1 MPARLVSKKAIIDL
15 GYPFEE
21 EVSYSDLFGEE
32 YTLNSYFQGDVI
44 IIQKA
49 LGREN
54 IDEVIKLSED
64 YRSSESESP
73 IPFTP
78 LDLIFIIFACN

>member
-1 MPARLVSKKAIIDL
+1 MV
-15 GYPFEE
+15 
-21 EVSYSDLFGEE
+21 
-32 YTLNSYFQGDVI
+32 

-64 YRSSESESP
+64 YKASESMFYMRQSFLYIYCLART
-73 IPFTP
+73 IPENAINLT
-78 LDLIFIIFACN
+78 CENRS

>member
-1 MPARLVSKKAIIDL
+1 MV
-15 GYPFEE
+15 
-21 EVSYSDLFGEE
+21 
-32 YTLNSYFQGDVI
+32 

-64 YRSSESESP
+64 YKASESMFYMRQSFLYIYCLVRT
-73 IPFTP
+73 IPENASNLT
-78 LDLIFIIFACN
+78 CENRS

>member
-1 MPARLVSKKAIIDL
+1 MV
-15 GYPFEE
+15 
-21 EVSYSDLFGEE
+21 
-32 YTLNSYFQGDVI
+32 

-64 YRSSESESP
+64 YKKARSKLYPAGLSCLSLHAP
-73 IPFTP
+73 CAIP
-78 LDLIFIIFACN
+78 DLQMKIKLTIAPRGRRRSTLRA

>member
-1 MPARLVSKKAIIDL
+1 MTIDDSL
-15 GYPFEE
+15 TYI
-21 EVSYSDLFGEE
+21 
-32 YTLNSYFQGDVI
+32 QGDTI

-64 YRSSESESP
+64 YKAAESEWS
-73 IPFTP
+73 
-78 LDLIFIIFACN
+78 LIFIFPLIITALRCPP

>member
-1 MPARLVSKKAIIDL
+1 M
-15 GYPFEE
+15 
-21 EVSYSDLFGEE
+21 
-32 YTLNSYFQGDVI
+32 I

-64 YRSSESESP
+64 FRSSESE
-73 IPFTP
+73 
-78 LDLIFIIFACN
+78 

>member
-1 MPARLVSKKAIIDL
+1 MS
-15 GYPFEE
+15 
-21 EVSYSDLFGEE
+21 
-32 YTLNSYFQGDVI
+32 QGDVI

-64 YRSSESESP
+64 YKNQESELYSLPSSLFPLPSHLSP
-73 IPFTP
+73 LTSHPNLLPGPSTS
-78 LDLIFIIFACN
+78 

>member
-1 MPARLVSKKAIIDL
+1 MN
-15 GYPFEE
+15 Y
-21 EVSYSDLFGEE
+21 
-32 YTLNSYFQGDVI
+32 LNSDSLTDQGDVI

-64 YRSSESESP
+64 YKVSESESN
-73 IPFTP
+73 FSH
-78 LDLIFIIFACN
+78 

>member
-1 MPARLVSKKAIIDL
+1 MSLHWRALL
-15 GYPFEE
+15 
-21 EVSYSDLFGEE
+21 
-32 YTLNSYFQGDVI
+32 TFQGDVI

-64 YRSSESESP
+64 YKNQERELFLNFVLFFPFIFPHAIPNPNPAQRQTPQSP
-73 IPFTP
+73 KQ
-78 LDLIFIIFACN
+78 L

>member
-1 MPARLVSKKAIIDL
+1 
-15 GYPFEE
+15 
-21 EVSYSDLFGEE
+21 
-32 YTLNSYFQGDVI
+32 VI

-64 YRSSESESP
+64 YKASESKFLYSP
-73 IPFTP
+73 NPNCASVIQ
-78 LDLIFIIFACN
+78 

>member
-1 MPARLVSKKAIIDL
+1 V
-15 GYPFEE
+15 
-21 EVSYSDLFGEE
+21 V
-32 YTLNSYFQGDVI
+32 

-64 YRSSESESP
+64 YKASESMFYMRQS
-73 IPFTP
+73 FVY
-78 LDLIFIIFACN
+78 LLSCAHDS

>member
-1 MPARLVSKKAIIDL
+1 MSLHWRALL
-15 GYPFEE
+15 
-21 EVSYSDLFGEE
+21 
-32 YTLNSYFQGDVI
+32 TFQGDVI

-64 YRSSESESP
+64 YKNQERELFLSL
-73 IPFTP
+73 FYFP
-78 LDLIFIIFACN
+78 LHFPPRDPKS

>member
-1 MPARLVSKKAIIDL
+1 MV
-15 GYPFEE
+15 
-21 EVSYSDLFGEE
+21 
-32 YTLNSYFQGDVI
+32 

-64 YRSSESESP
+64 YKKSGSMLYPADLSCLSLQAP
-73 IPFTP
+73 CTI
-78 LDLIFIIFACN
+78 LDLQMKIKLTIASRGRRRSTLRA